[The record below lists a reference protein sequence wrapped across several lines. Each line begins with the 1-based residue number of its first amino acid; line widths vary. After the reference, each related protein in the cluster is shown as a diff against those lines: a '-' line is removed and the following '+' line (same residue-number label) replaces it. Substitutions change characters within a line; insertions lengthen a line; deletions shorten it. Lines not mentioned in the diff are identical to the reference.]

1 MLGPPVAVRG
11 SVWACE
17 HDGIAI
23 RVAKPDFP
31 MVWATIPVRR
41 IAMPRQDDLR
51 LQLLGPGNAGIEVA
65 YFEPKE
71 YSVAM

>member
-1 MLGPPVAVRG
+1 
-11 SVWACE
+11 
-17 HDGIAI
+17 
-23 RVAKPDFP
+23 

-41 IAMPRQDDLR
+41 IAMARQDDLR